1 MSLRLTTLIKG
12 VVPLLRTVFV
22 RPLLHVPQ
30 VVHQGFLRPTW
41 PAGLTLNPRAL
52 LEEAVLRVST
62 YWRKRT
68 KLRKHKRKQRLRKLQ
83 RKSVRKQRLKG
94 LK

>member
-1 MSLRLTTLIKG
+1 MSLRLTALIKG
-12 VVPLLRTVFV
+12 VAPLLKTVFV
-22 RPLLHVPQ
+22 RPLLHASSALSP
-30 VVHQGFLRPTW
+30 GFLRPLWQTGV
-41 PAGLTLNPRAL
+41 AINPRSL

-68 KLRKHKRKQRLRKLQ
+68 KLRKHKRKQRMKKLR